1 MNLNNCQE
9 LDNPMQTGSSNSLA
23 IIHILCS
30 CFFVSER
37 AVNNI
42 KSSPHYC
49 CCSKIGLA
57 FIFLLCQ
64 QNFNLI
70 THFHKDHEQ
79 ENFQSIQLN
88 IFAKN
93 VE

>member
-23 IIHILCS
+23 IIQILCS

-42 KSSPHYC
+42 KSSPHHC
-49 CCSKIGLA
+49 CGSKIGLA
-57 FIFLLCQ
+57 FIFLLWQ
-64 QNFNLI
+64 QNFNFI
-70 THFHKDHEQ
+70 THFQKDHEQ
-79 ENFQSIQLN
+79 KFFYFI
-88 IFAKN
+88 
-93 VE
+93 

>member
-1 MNLNNCQE
+1 MVAKKLDE
-9 LDNPMQTGSSNSLA
+9 LACIGLSNSWA
-23 IIHILCS
+23 IIQILCP

-42 KSSPHYC
+42 KSSPHHC
-49 CCSKIGLA
+49 CRCKIGLA
-57 FIFLLCQ
+57 FIFLLWQ
-64 QNFNLI
+64 QNFNFI

-79 ENFQSIQLN
+79 EKIYLICLV
-88 IFAKN
+88 IFAEN